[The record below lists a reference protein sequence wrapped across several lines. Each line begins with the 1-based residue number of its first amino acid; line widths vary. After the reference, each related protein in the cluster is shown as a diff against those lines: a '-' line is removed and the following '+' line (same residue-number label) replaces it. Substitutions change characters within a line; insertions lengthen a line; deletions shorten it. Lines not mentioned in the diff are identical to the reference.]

1 MSTLTIE
8 FAQCRYRLKPGRFI
22 GKPIGPVEYRIWLG
36 YENVRSSRVAGEF
49 ELLYLAAMND
59 AGETNELDRARR
71 HFLRATAYMAPAIL
85 ATITLN
91 KAHAQ
96 ASCMPATCMPGAC
109 MPTTCMPNTCM
120 PIGG

>member
-1 MSTLTIE
+1 
-8 FAQCRYRLKPGRFI
+8 
-22 GKPIGPVEYRIWLG
+22 
-36 YENVRSSRVAGEF
+36 
-49 ELLYLAAMND
+49 MND
-59 AGETNELDRARR
+59 GGGTNELDRARR
-71 HFLRATAYMAPAIL
+71 HFLKAAGYIAPAIL